1 MASTAPAAVI
11 VMAAGQGTRMRS
23 ALPKV
28 LHEIG
33 GRSLLG
39 HAVAAAQGVKPE
51 HLVVVV
57 RHQRDEVVAYLAA
70 IAPEV
75 IPADQDE
82 IPGTG
87 RAVACGL
94 AALPET
100 LSGPVVVTSGDVP
113 LLDTAT
119 IQALIEQH
127 VSRGDAVTLLTT
139 NLDDPTGYGRVI
151 RADGPG
157 APARGAAADSAR
169 GATSA
174 EGTASASSDPL
185 AVAAVVEH
193 RDATDEQRAV
203 QEINAGVYV
212 FDADYLRATLAT
224 LGTDNDQGEVYL
236 TDVVARAWEE
246 GRSTSA
252 LSVSDHWLV
261 EGCNDRAQLA
271 SLGAE
276 LNRRILAGW
285 MAQGVGVTAPNST
298 WVDVEATLAQD
309 VQLEPGVIVRGRT
322 TIGEGARIGAYS
334 VLTNATVPAGCIVAP
349 HSQLEAD
356 SQSSAAAGQGQH

>member
-1 MASTAPAAVI
+1 
-11 VMAAGQGTRMRS
+11 MAAGQGTRMRS

-57 RHQRDEVVAYLAA
+57 RYQRDEVVAHLAA

-75 IPADQDE
+75 TPADQDE

-113 LLDTAT
+113 LLDTVT
-119 IQALIEQH
+119 IQALIAQH

-139 NLDDPTGYGRVI
+139 NLDDPSGYGRVI

-157 APARGAAADSAR
+157 APARGAAATD
-169 GATSA
+169 GAASTSN
-174 EGTASASSDPL
+174 DPL

-224 LGTDNDQGEVYL
+224 LGTDNDQSEVYL

-252 LSVSDHWLV
+252 LTVSDHWLV

-285 MAQGVGVTAPNST
+285 MAQGVGVTAPEMT

-334 VLTNATVPAGCIVAP
+334 VLTDATVPAGCIVAP

-356 SQSSAAAGQGQH
+356 PQSSAAAGQGQH